1 MLFVLPQAV
10 TGGQA
15 TYFGAPVPFDLTTIT
30 AFEFVA
36 FAAAEGARAE
46 AEKDKRIY
54 PGFDFAGLAKDPAT
68 FEKMKLKEIKN
79 GR

>member
-1 MLFVLPQAV
+1 M

-30 AFEFVA
+30 VFEIFA
-36 FAAAEGARAE
+36 LAAAEGVRAE

-54 PGFDFAGLAKDPAT
+54 PGFDFVGLAKDPAT
-68 FEKMKLKEIKN
+68 FESLKLKEIKN